1 MIPSVRNGY
10 ILAGGKS
17 SRMGTDKGLLML
29 NNKKIV
35 EHVIDNL
42 KPCVDRIFIV
52 STNELYEQFELPL
65 VPDVMMG
72 KGPAVGIFS
81 ALEHSTVNQNFVIS
95 CDTPFVEADC
105 IFRILKLAKDHEICI
120 PQLNGFWEPL
130 IGVYS
135 KSICEKWKQ
144 SMLKGE
150 FKLQRLIEQFD
161 YKLVD
166 VKLDLEANENVFLNI
181 NSPDDLLKA
190 EKWMK

>member
-1 MIPSVRNGY
+1 MIPSPRNGY

-29 NNKKIV
+29 KDKKIV
-35 EHVIDNL
+35 EYVIQNL
-42 KPCVDRIFIV
+42 KPCVDQIFIV
-52 STNELYEQFELPL
+52 SNNDLYEQFELPL
-65 VPDVMMG
+65 VPDLMMG

-95 CDTPFVEADC
+95 CDTPFIESDH

-120 PQLNGFWEPL
+120 PELNGFWEPMM
-130 IGVYS
+130 GVYA

-144 SMLKGE
+144 LMLNGE

-161 YKLVD
+161 YSLID
-166 VKLDLEANENVFLNI
+166 AKLDLEANENIFLNI

-190 EKWMK
+190 EKYLK

>member
-1 MIPSVRNGY
+1 MNQAPRNGY

-29 NNKKIV
+29 KDKKIV
-35 EHVIDNL
+35 EYVIENL

-52 STNELYEQFELPL
+52 SSNELYEQFNLPM
-65 VPDVMMG
+65 VPDLMMG

-95 CDTPFVEADC
+95 CDTPFIEADY
-105 IFRILKLAKDHEICI
+105 IFRILMLAKDHEICI
-120 PQLNGFWEPL
+120 PQLNGFWEPMV
-130 IGVYS
+130 GVYS
-135 KSICEKWKQ
+135 KSIGDRWKK
-144 SMLKGE
+144 SMLNGE

-166 VKLDLEANENVFLNI
+166 AKLDLKADENIFINI
-181 NSPDDLLKA
+181 NSPEELLKA
-190 EKWMK
+190 EKYLK